1 MHKWASIF
9 INLHKNM
16 IFSVPYRETP
26 QKIGCCVYT
35 VHKEFLKNAIFFK
48 FKTDEG
54 FIFMKCFSLQV
65 GSI

>member
-1 MHKWASIF
+1 
-9 INLHKNM
+9 M